1 MSFIQWIFLFGG
13 LAVAGP
19 VIAHLLAKPRFRR
32 LPFTML
38 RFLHTG
44 QIESRSRKKLR
55 DLLILLLRCA
65 IIVLIAM
72 LFAQPILHTKPRK
85 GNGPG
90 HVYYL
95 GLDNSMSMAYK
106 DGADSHFDK
115 LIDSAIDYIAT
126 AATDGLFN
134 ICALASGPANGGFSL
149 EPSVAGW
156 AQDLSKEQAL
166 ALLRALKI
174 EPDSANVGDF
184 ISSLNRVNRTEH
196 LDDEVSVLVL
206 SDFTPNILKQFVE
219 TEKPA
224 AVDKI
229 DYKPIISPK
238 PVNNAAIIDAHVIGI
253 ADGKLNVNVTVANYG
268 QVEQNRRLTAKTKE
282 NSSPPVDINLFTKQR
297 RTYQVQIEVG
307 ARNGEQ
313 FFLPVELSLSA
324 GDGLKEDDTFYLAVS
339 IPRYKNVN
347 VLMAGNDADEMFL
360 LKTAMDTLS
369 RMSSYDALKV
379 RQVLIDDL
387 ALSDLNWADVVV
399 CSAIADRLGY
409 FASNLEGFVKA
420 GGRFVCFVTE
430 TVAPEPAK
438 QLWRQ
443 GVLPAL
449 PGKCIYERTYMQ
461 PKPRDSLAFGVDNIA
476 ARSLLNYRVDKILLK
491 GYLECKQH
499 PDSKCLWQFQNGF
512 GFVYLKRLGIG
523 TSILVNTSVDDSLGS
538 LTKSNAAVAFCKYL
552 LGENPPTAGINP
564 NPALLGQIGEY
575 CFARNEQVM
584 LPLSERGA
592 SFAGQ
597 KQFWVQTCDGKKR
610 RAAVADSFLLVP
622 DPAGIGWVKTLGKPT
637 MWAGINLPD
646 GETDMTEP
654 VVEELANIM
663 NRVFPTGMEGAVS
676 AADPATLG
684 SGQNPPLAGLSNR
697 KLTPLW
703 KIFAWTIIL
712 LLLIEPVVANR
723 LKR

>member
-1 MSFIQWIFLFGG
+1 VSFIQWIFLFGG

-44 QIESRSRKKLR
+44 QIESQSRKKLR

-72 LFAQPILHTKPRK
+72 LFAQPMLHTRRKPEQTRS
-85 GNGPG
+85 
-90 HVYYL
+90 VYCL
-95 GLDNSMSMAYK
+95 GLDNSMSMAYT
-106 DGADSHFDK
+106 DGTETYFDK
-115 LIDSAIDYIAT
+115 LIDSTIDYIRSAK
-126 AATDGLFN
+126 TDALFN
-134 ICALASGPANGGFSL
+134 ICALASGPANGGLYL

-156 AQDLSKEQAL
+156 AQGLSKEQAL
-166 ALLRALKI
+166 AEVKALKI
-174 EPDSANVGDF
+174 E
-184 ISSLNRVNRTEH
+184 TK
-196 LDDEVSVLVL
+196 
-206 SDFTPNILKQFVE
+206 TLKQFVE

-224 AVDKI
+224 VVDKI

-238 PVNNAAIIDAHVIGI
+238 PLNNAAIIDAHIIGI
-253 ADGKLNVNVTVANYG
+253 ADGKLTVNVTVANYG

-282 NSSPPVDINLFTKQR
+282 NTSPPVDINLFTKQR

-307 ARNGEQ
+307 AAGQQQ

-339 IPRYKNVN
+339 IPGHKNIN
-347 VLMAGNDADEMFL
+347 VLMVGNDTDKMFL

-369 RMSSYDALKV
+369 RMSSYDALKIK
-379 RQVLIDDL
+379 QVLIDDL
-387 ALSDLNWADVVV
+387 APSDLNWADVVV

-438 QLWRQ
+438 QLWRRD
-443 GVLPAL
+443 VLPAL

-461 PKPRDSLAFGVDNIA
+461 PKPRDTRAWGVDNIA
-476 ARSLLNYRVDKILLK
+476 ARSLSNYRVDKILLK

-552 LGENPPTAGINP
+552 LGGNN
-564 NPALLGQIGEY
+564 QIGEY
-575 CFARNEQVM
+575 CFASNEQVM
-584 LPLSERGA
+584 LPLSEKQA
-592 SFAGQ
+592 SFAQQ

-610 RAAVADSFLLVP
+610 RVAAADSFLLVT
-622 DPAGIGWVKTLGKPT
+622 DPAGIGWVKTLGKPA
-637 MWAGINLPD
+637 MFAGINLPQ
-646 GETDMTEP
+646 GETDMTKP
-654 VVEELANIM
+654 VATELANIM
-663 NRVFPTGMEGAVS
+663 NRVFPTGMEGTVS

-684 SGQNPPLAGLSNR
+684 SNQNPPLAGLNNR
-697 KLTPLW
+697 KRTPIW
-703 KIFAWTIIL
+703 KYFAWTIIL
-712 LLLIEPVVANR
+712 LLLAEPAVANR

>member
-1 MSFIQWIFLFGG
+1 
-13 LAVAGP
+13 
-19 VIAHLLAKPRFRR
+19 
-32 LPFTML
+32 
-38 RFLHTG
+38 
-44 QIESRSRKKLR
+44 
-55 DLLILLLRCA
+55 
-65 IIVLIAM
+65 M
-72 LFAQPILHTKPRK
+72 LFAQPILHTRRKPERTRS
-85 GNGPG
+85 
-90 HVYYL
+90 VYYL

-134 ICALASGPANGGFSL
+134 ICALASGPANGGFGL

-206 SDFTPNILKQFVE
+206 SDFTPNTLKQFVE

-282 NSSPPVDINLFTKQR
+282 NTSLPVDINLFTKQR

-339 IPRYKNVN
+339 IPGHKNVN

-438 QLWRQ
+438 QLWRR

-461 PKPRDSLAFGVDNIA
+461 PKPCNSRAFGVDNIA
-476 ARSLLNYRVDKILLK
+476 ARSLSNYRVDKILLK

-523 TSILVNTSVDDSLGS
+523 TSILVNTTVDDSLGS

-610 RAAVADSFLLVP
+610 RAAAADSFLLVP

-637 MWAGINLPD
+637 MWAGINLPQ
-646 GETDMTEP
+646 GETDMTKP
-654 VVEELANIM
+654 VAAELANIM